1 LCQKSFPRLFRP
13 RAWRPS
19 ESTLGD
25 KHLTP
30 DTLAVAEEAKRQY
43 AEGKIELVQKRTARA
58 TDKRLGAFDYLAIKK
73 REVRVPVANGERWK
87 PKIIAQGHA
96 SYGRPKIRA

>member
-1 LCQKSFPRLFRP
+1 
-13 RAWRPS
+13 
-19 ESTLGD
+19 
-25 KHLTP
+25 
-30 DTLAVAEEAKRQY
+30 VAEEAKRQY

-73 REVRVPVANGERWK
+73 REVRVPVANGEQWK
-87 PKIIAQGHA
+87 PKIIAQEHA